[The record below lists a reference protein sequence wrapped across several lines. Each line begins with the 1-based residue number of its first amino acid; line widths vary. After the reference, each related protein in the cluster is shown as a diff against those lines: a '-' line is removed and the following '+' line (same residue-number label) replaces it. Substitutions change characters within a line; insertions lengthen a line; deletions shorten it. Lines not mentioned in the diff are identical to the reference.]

1 MILTTGANGH
11 LGTAVIE
18 FLMKEKP
25 DAQIAGLVRS
35 EVKGKDLRE
44 KGVEI
49 RIGDYFDRSSLNR
62 AMKGIETLLLIST
75 SSMED
80 RVGQHRNVI
89 ETAREAGINHIFYTS
104 MLQADQELSPLAAD
118 HHETEVILR
127 ESGVPFTIN
136 RHTFYTEFF
145 PMFLGDALETGEWTF
160 PSNGEKVNFSYR
172 TEMAEA
178 LANELSDPDKHIN
191 KVYEITSARAY
202 TLEEYA
208 GILSE
213 ATGNTISY
221 KDIPIQT
228 FTDTLKEAGLPD
240 EALAMSKL
248 SAITVANGALAHT
261 SNELKHL
268 LGRKPKDTADF
279 IREFVKSNDS
289 TSK

>member
-1 MILTTGANGH
+1 MILITGANGH
-11 LGTAVIE
+11 LGTTVID
-18 FLMKEKP
+18 FLLKKKP
-25 DAQIAGLVRS
+25 DTQIAGLVRS
-35 EVKGKDLRE
+35 EEKGKDLKE

-49 RIGDYFDRSSLNR
+49 RIGDYFDRSSLNS
-62 AMKGIETLLLIST
+62 AVKGTETLLLIST
-75 SSMED
+75 SSMEN

-127 ESGVPFTIN
+127 ESEVPFTIN

-145 PMFLGDALETGEWTF
+145 PMFLGDVLETGDWSF
-160 PSNGEKVNFSYR
+160 PSNGEKVNFAYR

-178 LANELSDPDKHIN
+178 LANELSDPYKHLN
-191 KVYEITSARAY
+191 KVYEISSARAY

-213 ATGNTISY
+213 ATGNTINY
-221 KDIPIQT
+221 TDIPIQT
-228 FTDTLKEAGLPD
+228 FIDTLNEAGLPE

-248 SAITVANGALAHT
+248 SAVTVANGALAHT

-279 IREFVKSNDS
+279 IREFVKSSD
-289 TSK
+289 TSFK